1 MQSEQEKKKKKKR
14 EEERGERAIFYR
26 CFFFKFAKKKVKGL
40 REKVSFITNN
50 DGPVSAGQTER
61 KGRRRENLC
70 PVQTESAFIAKCILA
85 AHTSWKN
92 YLLCR
97 R

>member
-1 MQSEQEKKKKKKR
+1 MRDLLPVLFLQICQ
-14 EEERGERAIFYR
+14 
-26 CFFFKFAKKKVKGL
+26 KKVKGL
-40 REKVSFITNN
+40 TEKVSFITAN

-70 PVQTESAFIAKCILA
+70 PVQTESAFIAKRILT

-97 R
+97 S